1 MTTLERQIQAANKRI
16 AKYEK
21 NVDMYSQRVDK
32 HIDKFRKKGYDLSR
46 EDFQVTKD
54 PKWKYSFD
62 IEISDRLKQQ
72 MSFNQW
78 YPVTDALHMQHENAA
93 RLENERILLAGLM
106 ERQQMSAQREA
117 DNRSVDGVLSAKLTE
132 ALQPFRIQ
140 WTESMMQW
148 HAAFYIR
155 IHEKLPDARQQLPYL
170 KQLLDTLK
178 YEHGWYSRHP
188 DIVEAENR
196 LKNVSRILAAKPV
209 SFDTQDGYLAYIRPR
224 LDEEFD
230 GCIATLAAKCRPFS
244 LDVQQVQVHHT
255 RMGERGFDVLLTDGK
270 DRVVDAR
277 AIWAAEDSAYVT
289 PHTRYIIT
297 ERRTPVRRQVADDVP
312 SLSAGPSFEGKAA
325 AERITDIAVIR
336 QNIGYG
342 IRCKVDGVQ
351 QMARSMNMLEC
362 KEYETLQQAGD
373 NEALKAFKIKMAES
387 YFPDTL
393 SVGVEPS
400 RGVRR

>member
-46 EDFQVTKD
+46 DDFQVTKD

-140 WTESMMQW
+140 WTESICSGMPLSIPASMKSYPMP
-148 HAAFYIR
+148 ANSFR
-155 IHEKLPDARQQLPYL
+155 ISSSC
-170 KQLLDTLK
+170 
-178 YEHGWYSRHP
+178 W
-188 DIVEAENR
+188 
-196 LKNVSRILAAKPV
+196 
-209 SFDTQDGYLAYIRPR
+209 
-224 LDEEFD
+224 
-230 GCIATLAAKCRPFS
+230 
-244 LDVQQVQVHHT
+244 T
-255 RMGERGFDVLLTDGK
+255 R
-270 DRVVDAR
+270 
-277 AIWAAEDSAYVT
+277 
-289 PHTRYIIT
+289 
-297 ERRTPVRRQVADDVP
+297 
-312 SLSAGPSFEGKAA
+312 
-325 AERITDIAVIR
+325 
-336 QNIGYG
+336 
-342 IRCKVDGVQ
+342 
-351 QMARSMNMLEC
+351 
-362 KEYETLQQAGD
+362 
-373 NEALKAFKIKMAES
+373 
-387 YFPDTL
+387 
-393 SVGVEPS
+393 
-400 RGVRR
+400 